1 MARAGVRLNRSKQ
14 KVNLVDAA
22 VCVWQCECL
31 STCGSCFEGYAV
43 DSSLV
48 IVGLSSRTS
57 PQSVRERFWMDEIAR
72 SEATARLARS
82 EGISEAL
89 VLVTKARTEFI
100 VWANDPSDAANSILY
115 LLAHRFGLKL
125 CEWEHFYRETDQAAI
140 AHVFSLTCG
149 SKLEAEEEPIAVRES
164 LRNAWTQA
172 RTAGTSGRMLDALL
186 NKAFALAD
194 AADVHT
200 PRGAVA
206 SESVIGEVIAVEAK
220 QFQKKLLAERV
231 APAAA
236 MVRVRVED
244 ICRQEMDAF
253 ERALGPV
260 NEPQKNSMAELK
272 VRVTKRIASEVEHE
286 LKGLDQTAK
295 HENLAEAVQRLINH
309 GQMRDLVN
317 RSQN

>member
-1 MARAGVRLNRSKQ
+1 
-14 KVNLVDAA
+14 
-22 VCVWQCECL
+22 
-31 STCGSCFEGYAV
+31 
-43 DSSLV
+43 
-48 IVGLSSRTS
+48 
-57 PQSVRERFWMDEIAR
+57 
-72 SEATARLARS
+72 
-82 EGISEAL
+82 
-89 VLVTKARTEFI
+89 
-100 VWANDPSDAANSILY
+100 
-115 LLAHRFGLKL
+115 
-125 CEWEHFYRETDQAAI
+125 
-140 AHVFSLTCG
+140 VFSLTCG

-295 HENLAEAVQRLINH
+295 QENLAEAVQRLINH